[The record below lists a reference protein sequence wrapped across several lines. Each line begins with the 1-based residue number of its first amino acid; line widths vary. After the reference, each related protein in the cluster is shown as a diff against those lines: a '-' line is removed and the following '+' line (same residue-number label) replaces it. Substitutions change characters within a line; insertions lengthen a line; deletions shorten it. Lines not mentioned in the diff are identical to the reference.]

1 MENLNLKQII
11 KIGNTEFNKNS
22 FEGMTKDE
30 FKKLYKGKLTIDLD
44 EAWKQLKPNTRIKKP
59 KSNKS
64 QD

>member
-1 MENLNLKQII
+1 
-11 KIGNTEFNKNS
+11 
-22 FEGMTKDE
+22 MTKDE

-59 KSNKS
+59 KGKKS